1 MSMLKSIGEWIEDR
15 GIGFTIGTNLYVG
28 HLPLKRV
35 DGTEPPDRC
44 TTLLENAGGS
54 VYFDLTDR
62 VDKMLQVLSRA
73 IDYTDAE
80 TDALTI
86 YDELHGN
93 AGLRLPTP
101 DVSSGTLY
109 VAMTIQAVS
118 APAPIG
124 QDDKDRWR
132 FSTNYIVRIRD
143 FKT

>member
-1 MSMLKSIGEWIEDR
+1 MSRLKSIGEWIEDR
-15 GIGFTIGTNLYVG
+15 GIGFTIGLNLYIG
-28 HLPLKRV
+28 HLPLKNV
-35 DGTEPPDRC
+35 DGTEPQDRC

-54 VYFDLTDR
+54 THFDLPDR

-73 IDYTDAE
+73 VDYTDAE

-86 YDELHGN
+86 YNELHGN

-101 DVSSGTLY
+101 DVSSGTSY
-109 VAMTIQAVS
+109 VAMTVQAVS
-118 APAPIG
+118 VPAPIG

-143 FKT
+143 F